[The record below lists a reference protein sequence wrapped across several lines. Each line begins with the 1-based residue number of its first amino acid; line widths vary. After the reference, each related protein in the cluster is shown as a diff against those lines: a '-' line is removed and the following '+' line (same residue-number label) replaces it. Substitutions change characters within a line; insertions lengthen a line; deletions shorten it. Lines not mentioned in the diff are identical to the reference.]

1 MSESVS
7 SRPED
12 GGPLRIWDVD
22 RLWHLDRELPVTM
35 RAISSFDDLDRVGW
49 HGQPA
54 NVGHLTCRE
63 VAEHAQRIYDADVL
77 KPVMLSAKGHL
88 LDGFHR
94 LARAY
99 LLGMNEIATVQFTQ
113 DPEPDRIRPLPE
125 WLRAPE

>member
-1 MSESVS
+1 
-7 SRPED
+7 
-12 GGPLRIWDVD
+12 
-22 RLWHLDRELPVTM
+22 
-35 RAISSFDDLDRVGW
+35 
-49 HGQPA
+49 
-54 NVGHLTCRE
+54 